1 MGASLRAYRM
11 VGALPVALVMVA
23 IKLVVCPLAVW
34 ALATFVFDLPPLWAE
49 VAILLAEM
57 PVGVNVYLFAIR
69 YEAGQA
75 ESASAVFLS
84 SILSI
89 ATLSAALAWLAA
101 PGG

>member
-1 MGASLRAYRM
+1 
-11 VGALPVALVMVA
+11 
-23 IKLVVCPLAVW
+23 
-34 ALATFVFDLPPLWAE
+34 
-49 VAILLAEM
+49 VAILLAAM
-57 PVGVNVYLFAIR
+57 PMGVNVYLFAIR

-89 ATLSAALAWLAA
+89 ATLSAALAWFAG